1 MGIGILGWIVLGLV
15 VGALA
20 KLIMPG
26 KDPGGFIITILIGIA
41 GTLLGGFIA
50 RTVFHE
56 RVVGFFHLRT
66 WGFGL
71 LGALILLGLYHLFF
85 GRRRAV

>member
-1 MGIGILGWIVLGLV
+1 MGIGILGWIVLGLI

-50 RTVFHE
+50 RTIFHE
-56 RVVGFFHLRT
+56 NVVGFFHLRT

-85 GRRRAV
+85 GRRRVG

>member
-15 VGALA
+15 IGALA
-20 KLIMPG
+20 KMIMPG
-26 KDPGGFIITILIGIA
+26 RNPGGLIVTILIGIV
-41 GTLLGGFIA
+41 GTVLGGFIA

-56 RVVGFFHLRT
+56 QVVGFFHLRT

-71 LGALILLGLYHLFF
+71 LGALILLGLYHLFV
-85 GRRRAV
+85 GRKAV